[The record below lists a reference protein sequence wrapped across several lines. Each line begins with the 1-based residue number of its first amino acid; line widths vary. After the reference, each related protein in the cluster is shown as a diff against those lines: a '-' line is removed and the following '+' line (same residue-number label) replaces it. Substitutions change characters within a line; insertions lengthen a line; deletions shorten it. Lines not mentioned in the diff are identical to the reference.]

1 MRTVFYN
8 RIGLEVKT
16 TIGKSTMKRMVFF
29 LLSFSILAVVIA
41 GCQAAPAATQ
51 PPSSLHVIAIESF
64 LADITR
70 NVAGDRAQ
78 VDSLIPIGVDPHV
91 FEPVPQDIVRLSQ
104 AQVIVAN
111 GAGLETW
118 LQRFYTDSG
127 DKALQID
134 ASAGLT
140 PRTAGVSES
149 SGAGSSN
156 IDPHF
161 WLDPINV
168 IRYVENIRD
177 GLTQADPQ
185 GKAIYAQNA
194 AAYIAQLQDL
204 DAWIRAQVV
213 TIPTERRLL
222 VTNHEDFGYF
232 ADRYGFHILGTIIP
246 SFSTDSSPSPQQLA
260 RLVDNIKASH
270 APAVFLEAGVNPQLA
285 DEIARETG
293 VKVVTGLLTHSV
305 TAPGGPA
312 PTYID
317 MIKYDVNAIVT
328 ALK

>member
-1 MRTVFYN
+1 MK
-8 RIGLEVKT
+8 KT
-16 TIGKSTMKRMVFF
+16 TIFVI
-29 LLSFSILAVVIA
+29 LSLSILVPGLAS
-41 GCQAAPAATQ
+41 CQAAPSPARSPAALQ
-51 PPSSLHVIAIESF
+51 VVAIESF

-118 LQRFYTDSG
+118 LQRVIANAGGNALLVNASDELAYRSTGGSTGGTDP
-127 DKALQID
+127 
-134 ASAGLT
+134 T
-140 PRTAGVSES
+140 NE
-149 SGAGSSN
+149 
-156 IDPHF
+156 DPHF
-161 WLDPINV
+161 WLDPIDV
-168 IRYVENIRD
+168 IKYVENIRD

-185 GKAIYAQNA
+185 GKDTYSRNA
-194 AAYIAQLQDL
+194 DAYTAQLQAL
-204 DAWIRAQVV
+204 DAWIKQQVAA
-213 TIPTERRLL
+213 IPPERRLL

-232 ADRYGFHILGTIIP
+232 ADRYGFRILGTIIP
-246 SFSTDSSPSPQQLA
+246 SFSTDSSPSAQQLA
-260 RLVDNIKASH
+260 SLVDQIKASH

-305 TAPGGPA
+305 TAADGPA

-317 MIKYDVNAIVT
+317 MMRYDVNAMVK
-328 ALK
+328 ALM